1 MYPQNEAVKV
11 FLNEQSVSRIKFYN
25 WQKLIQDSRSNRRL
39 PEVNGIADLMSWII
53 RLKDFRWLG
62 FPATIRRRNGMASSN
77 CQSSA
82 ECQSC

>member
-62 FPATIRRRNGMASSN
+62 FPATIRRRTGMASSN